1 MNKNLYAG
9 FFLSLIFLSVSSYSQ
24 NKNSVDF
31 LIADANQS
39 ASIFI
44 DKNTDPLILWAVNE
58 LADDVKEITGK
69 RPEIIPVQTIS
80 KKGIYIGQSSS
91 GLFKSKSKDL
101 SDQWEKFWIK
111 KEKENL
117 LVAGSD
123 VRGTVYAIFEITE
136 RLGVSPWKWWAD
148 VNPIKKEKLAL
159 QLPQKGII
167 SSPSVQYRGIFLND
181 EDWGLEPWA
190 EKTFEP
196 EVGNIGPKTYEKIFQ
211 LLLRLKA
218 NTIWPA
224 MHPSTKGFFTLAGNK
239 EMAQKYHMVIGSSH
253 AEPMLRNNVDEWK
266 PKIHGDYN
274 YFTNKTQVDK
284 YWQDRLDELKSANNE
299 TIMTLGMRGVHDSKM
314 EGAKDLKE
322 SIDMVE
328 KIILNQREMLS
339 NTFKKPLKEIPQ
351 AFVPYKEVLEL
362 YDNGLKVPDDITLVW
377 PDDNY
382 GYIRRLSNED
392 EQKRAGGS
400 GVYYHISYWGRPHDY
415 LWLSTTQPGLIWYE
429 MTKAYENGAKKMW
442 IVNVGDIKPA
452 EYDTELFLDLAWDIN
467 SIKHDGVNQYLRDW
481 LKREFSHQIGEYL
494 SPVFEEYYRLAFLRK
509 PEYMG
514 WSQTEPTTQIKLS
527 DFTEEECLERI
538 KAYNNLINE
547 TDIWQTA
554 VSVDTGLLVP
564 TVRDDAYFQLITYPI
579 KAAAYMNHKFLYWNL
594 ACRTSDVNEKK
605 KYESLSNEAYNK
617 IKELTDY
624 YNEKLSNGKWNH
636 MMSMRPRNLPV
647 FDSIKKADFSK
658 EVSVKENSKAIQFI
672 KANQFISKKDPKEY
686 KWKTI
691 NGLGYSNNAITL
703 FPLKQKYFKTEKPSV
718 SYEFE
723 IENAGNYEIEIHL
736 LPTHANNFDHQ
747 IEVQLDGNKAQL
759 FSINTK
765 DRDKT
770 WKENV
775 LRNSAIVKLP
785 VSNAN
790 TGKHTITINVNQTG
804 IVLDYIKINT
814 KI

>member
-1 MNKNLYAG
+1 MNKKIFAG
-9 FFLSLIFLSVSSYSQ
+9 FLLFLNFLSVNIYSQ
-24 NKNSVDF
+24 DKNLVDF
-31 LIADANQS
+31 LIADSNQS
-39 ASIFI
+39 VSICI
-44 DKNTDPLILWAVNE
+44 DKNTDPLVLWAVNE

-69 RPEIIPVQTIS
+69 RPEIVSTQTIS
-80 KKGIYIGQSSS
+80 KKGIYIGQVSS
-91 GLFKSKSKDL
+91 GLFNSKSNQKEL
-101 SDQWEKFWIK
+101 SNQWEKFSIK
-111 KEKENL
+111 KEKDNL
-117 LVAGSD
+117 WVVGSD

-136 RLGVSPWKWWAD
+136 RLGISPWKWWAD

-159 QLPQKGII
+159 KLPQKGII

-224 MHPSTKGFFTLAGNK
+224 MHPSTKGFFTLSGNK
-239 EMAQKYHMVIGSSH
+239 EMAQKYHMIIGSSH

-266 PKIHGDYN
+266 TKIHGDYN

-284 YWQDRLDELKSANNE
+284 YWQDRLDELKSAQNE

-322 SIDMVE
+322 SIGMVE

-339 NTFKKPLKEIPQ
+339 NTFEKPLKEIPQ

-382 GYIRRLSNED
+382 GYIRRLSNEE
-392 EQKRAGGS
+392 EQKRVGGS

-452 EYDTELFLDLAWDIN
+452 EYDTELFLDLAWNIG
-467 SIKHDGVNQYLRDW
+467 SIKHDGINQYLKDW
-481 LKREFSHQIGEYL
+481 LTREFSPLIAEYL
-494 SPVFEEYYRLAFLRK
+494 GPVFEEYYRLAFLRK

-514 WSQTEPTTQIKLS
+514 WSQTEPTTPIKLS

-538 KAYNNLINE
+538 KAYDNLINE
-547 TDIWQTA
+547 VDIWGSA
-554 VSVDTGLLVP
+554 VGVDTGPAVP
-564 TVRDDAYFQLITYPI
+564 DGREDAYFQLVAYPI
-579 KAAAYMNHKFLYWNL
+579 QAAAYMNHKFLYWNL
-594 ACRTSDVNEKK
+594 AAMTTDLKQKESYMNLSANA
-605 KYESLSNEAYNK
+605 YER
-617 IKELTDY
+617 IKELTAY
-624 YNEKLSNGKWNH
+624 YNNKISKGKWNQ
-636 MMSMRPRNLPV
+636 MMSMHPRNLPV
-647 FDSIKKADFSK
+647 FDSIKVPAISQ
-658 EVSVKENSKAIQFI
+658 EVAEKTDSQLVIRIN
-672 KANQFISKKDPKEY
+672 ANNFVTNKTAKNY
-686 KWKTI
+686 KWETI
-691 NGLGYSNNAITL
+691 NGLGYSNNSVTL
-703 FPLKQKYFKTEKPSV
+703 FPFKHSYFDDKPSV

-723 IENAGNYEIEIHL
+723 VDKAGDYEIEIHL

-747 IEVQLDGNKAQL
+747 IEVQIDGNKSQL

-785 VSNAN
+785 ASIAN
-790 TGKHTITINVNQTG
+790 KGKHTITIAVNQTG
-804 IVLDYIKINT
+804 IVLDYIDVK
-814 KI
+814 

>member
-1 MNKNLYAG
+1 MNKNILAR
-9 FFLSLIFLSVSSYSQ
+9 LLLLLIFLSDNIYSQ
-24 NKNSVDF
+24 DKNTVNFS
-31 LIADANQS
+31 IADSNQLTT
-39 ASIFI
+39 IYI
-44 DKNTDPLILWAVNE
+44 DKNTDELVIWAVNE

-69 RPEIIPVQTIS
+69 RPEIVPTQTIS
-80 KKGIYIGQSSS
+80 KKGIYIGQASSD
-91 GLFKSKSKDL
+91 LFKSKSKDL
-101 SDQWEKFWIK
+101 SGQWEKFSIK
-111 KEKENL
+111 KEKDNL

-123 VRGTVYAIFEITE
+123 IRGTVYAIFEITE
-136 RLGVSPWKWWAD
+136 RLGISPWKWWAD
-148 VNPIKKEKLAL
+148 VHPIKKEKLTL

-224 MHPSTKGFFTLAGNK
+224 MHPSTKGFFTLPGNK
-239 EMAQKYHMVIGSSH
+239 EIAQKYHMVIGSSH

-274 YFTNKTQVDK
+274 YFTNKSNVDK
-284 YWQDRLDELKSANNE
+284 YWQDRLDELKSAQNE

-382 GYIRRLSNED
+382 GYIRRLSNEE

-452 EYDTELFLDLAWDIN
+452 EYDTELFLDLAWDIK
-467 SIKHDGVNQYLRDW
+467 SIKSDGINQYLKHW
-481 LKREFSHQIGEYL
+481 ITREFSPKIANDL
-494 SPVFEEYYRLAFLRK
+494 SAVFAEHYRLAFLKK

-527 DFTEEECLERI
+527 DFSAEECLERI
-538 KAYNNLINE
+538 KAYDNLMQKIDSLSNFIASE
-547 TDIWQTA
+547 
-554 VSVDTGLLVP
+554 
-564 TVRDDAYFQLITYPI
+564 RKDAWFQLVVYPV

-594 ACRTSDVNEKK
+594 ASTTTDENLRK
-605 KYESLSNEAYNK
+605 KYELLSAEAYQK
-617 IKELTDY
+617 IQELTDF
-624 YNEKLSNGKWNH
+624 YNTKMSNGKWNN
-636 MMSMRPRNLPV
+636 MMSMKPRNLPV
-647 FDSIKKADFSK
+647 FDLIKKTEFSK
-658 EVSVKENSKAIQFI
+658 ELLVKETSKKITIQ
-672 KANQFISKKDPKEY
+672 ANQFVSKKETKEY
-686 KWKTI
+686 EWKAI
-691 NGLGYSNNAITL
+691 NGLGYSDNSVTL
-703 FPLKQKYFKTEKPSV
+703 FPLKQHYFKAEKPSV
-718 SYEFE
+718 SYDFE
-723 IENAGNYEIEIHL
+723 IENVGNYEIEIHF

-747 IEVQLDGNKAQL
+747 IEVQIDGNKTQS

-790 TGKHTITINVNQTG
+790 KGQHTITINVNQTG
-804 IVLDYIKINT
+804 IVLDYITVNSKI
-814 KI
+814 

>member
-1 MNKNLYAG
+1 MNKNIFAG
-9 FFLSLIFLSVSSYSQ
+9 FLLLFHFLCDSIYSQ
-24 NKNSVDF
+24 NNNSVDF
-31 LIADANQS
+31 LIGDANQS
-39 ASIFI
+39 VSIYI
-44 DKNTDPLILWAVNE
+44 DKNTDPLILWAVKE
-58 LADDVKEITGK
+58 LADDIKEITGK
-69 RPEIIPVQTIS
+69 RPEIIPVQAIS
-80 KKGIYIGQSSS
+80 KKGIYIGQAST

-101 SDQWEKFWIK
+101 SGQWETFSIK

-117 LVAGSD
+117 LVTGSD

-148 VNPIKKEKLAL
+148 VNPVKKEKLTF

-224 MHPSTKGFFTLAGNK
+224 MHPSTKGFFTLPGNK
-239 EMAQKYHMVIGSSH
+239 EIAQKYHIVIGSSH

-266 PKIHGDYN
+266 PKIHGEYN
-274 YFTNKTQVDK
+274 YFTNRTKVDK

-314 EGAKDLKE
+314 EGTKDLKE
-322 SIDMVE
+322 SIEMVE
-328 KIILNQREMLS
+328 KIISNQREMLS

-382 GYIRRLSNED
+382 GYIRRLSNEE
-392 EQKRAGGS
+392 EQKRSGGS

-442 IVNVGDIKPA
+442 IVNVGDIKPG
-452 EYDTELFLDLAWDIN
+452 EYNTEFFLDLAWDIN
-467 SIKHDGVNQYLRDW
+467 SIKHDGINQYLKEW
-481 LKREFSHQIGEYL
+481 LTREFSTQIGEYL
-494 SPVFEEYYRLAFLRK
+494 GPALEEYYRLAFLRK

-527 DFTEEECLERI
+527 SFTEEECLERI
-538 KAYNNLINE
+538 KAYDYLINE
-547 TDIWQTA
+547 VKTWGSA
-554 VSVDTGLLVP
+554 VGVDTGPAVP
-564 TVRDDAYFQLITYPI
+564 EGREDAYFQLVTYPI
-579 KAAAYMNHKFLYWNL
+579 EAAAKMNHKFLYWNL
-594 ACRTSDVNEKK
+594 AAMTTDLKQKENYLNLSAKA
-605 KYESLSNEAYNK
+605 YEK
-617 IKELTDY
+617 IKELTAY
-624 YNEKLSNGKWNH
+624 YNKTLSKGKWNQ
-636 MMSMRPRNLPV
+636 MMSMHPRNLPV
-647 FDSIKKADFSK
+647 FDSIKAPAVSQEVAAKPSSKPTITINANSFVANKA
-658 EVSVKENSKAIQFI
+658 VKN
-672 KANQFISKKDPKEY
+672 Y
-686 KWKTI
+686 KWETI
-691 NGLGYSNNAITL
+691 SGLGYSNNSATL
-703 FPLKQKYFKTEKPSV
+703 FPFKHSYFVEKPSV
-718 SYEFE
+718 TYEFE
-723 IENAGNYEIEIHL
+723 AEKAGDYEIEIHL

-747 IEVQLDGNKAQL
+747 IEVQLDGNKAKS

-775 LRNSAIVKLP
+775 LRNSAIVKLLF
-785 VSNAN
+785 SSAN
-790 TGKHTITINVNQTG
+790 KGKHTITIAVNQTG
-804 IVLDYIKINT
+804 IVLDYITVK
-814 KI
+814 

>member
-1 MNKNLYAG
+1 MNKNILVSS
-9 FFLSLIFLSVSSYSQ
+9 LLLLIFLSNNIYSQ
-24 NKNSVDF
+24 DKNAVNFS
-31 LIADANQS
+31 IADSNQS
-39 ASIFI
+39 ATIYI
-44 DKNTDPLILWAVNE
+44 DKNTDPLIVWAVNE

-69 RPEIIPVQTIS
+69 RPEIIPIKTIS
-80 KKGIYIGQSSS
+80 KKGIYIGQVSS

-101 SDQWEKFWIK
+101 SSQWEKFSIK

-117 LVAGSD
+117 VVTGSD
-123 VRGTVYAIFEITE
+123 IRGTVYAIFEITE
-136 RLGVSPWKWWAD
+136 RLGISPWKWWAD
-148 VNPIKKEKLAL
+148 VHPIKKEKLAL
-159 QLPQKGII
+159 ELPQKGII

-196 EVGNIGPKTYEKIFQ
+196 EVGNMGPKTYEKIFQ

-224 MHPSTKGFFTLAGNK
+224 MHPSTKGFFTLPGNK

-284 YWQDRLDELKSANNE
+284 YWQDRLDEVKAFQNE

-322 SIDMVE
+322 SIEMVE
-328 KIILNQREMLS
+328 KIIVNQREMLS
-339 NTFKKPLKEIPQ
+339 NTFKKPLKDIPQ

-382 GYIRRLSNED
+382 GYIRRLSNEE

-429 MTKAYENGAKKMW
+429 MTKAYENGAQKMW
-442 IVNVGDIKPA
+442 IVNVGDIKPG

-467 SIKHDGVNQYLRDW
+467 SIKSDGINQYLKDW
-481 LKREFSHQIGEYL
+481 LSREFSPQIAADLG
-494 SPVFEEYYRLAFLRK
+494 SVFEEHYRLAFLRK

-538 KAYNNLINE
+538 KAYDNLINMVYE
-547 TDIWQTA
+547 LQTA
-554 VSVDTGLLVP
+554 VSVDFGRLVP
-564 TVRDDAYFQLITYPI
+564 DERDDAYFQLVTYPI
-579 KAAAYMNHKFLYWNL
+579 QGAAYMNHKFLYWNL
-594 ACRTSDVNEKK
+594 AAMTTDLKQKENYLNLSAKA
-605 KYESLSNEAYNK
+605 YEK
-617 IKELTDY
+617 IKELTHF
-624 YNEKLSNGKWNH
+624 YNTKMSNGKWNH
-636 MMSMRPRNLPV
+636 MMSMKPRNLPV
-647 FDSIKKADFSK
+647 FDSIKAPATSE
-658 EVSVKENSKAIQFI
+658 EVTAKSNTKSVITIN
-672 KANQFISKKDPKEY
+672 ANNFVANKTVKNY

-691 NGLGYSNNAITL
+691 NGLGYSNNSITL
-703 FPLKQKYFKTEKPSV
+703 FPFKHSYFDEKPSIA
-718 SYEFE
+718 YEFE
-723 IENAGNYEIEIHL
+723 VEKAGDYEIEIHL

-747 IEVQLDGNKAQL
+747 IEVQIDGNKAQS

-785 VSNAN
+785 FSIENK
-790 TGKHTITINVNQTG
+790 GKHTITIAVNQTG
-804 IVLDYIKINT
+804 IVLDYITVK
-814 KI
+814 

>member
-1 MNKNLYAG
+1 MNKNILVRLLLL
-9 FFLSLIFLSVSSYSQ
+9 FIFLGINSYSQ

-31 LIADANQS
+31 LIADSDQLTT
-39 ASIFI
+39 IYI
-44 DKNTDPLILWAVNE
+44 DKNTDSLILWAVNE

-69 RPEIIPVQTIS
+69 RPEIIPTQTIS
-80 KKGIYIGQSSS
+80 KKGIYIGQVSSD
-91 GLFKSKSKDL
+91 LFKSKSKDL
-101 SDQWEKFWIK
+101 SGKWEKFLIR

-117 LVAGSD
+117 SVTGSD

-136 RLGVSPWKWWAD
+136 RLGISPWKWWAD
-148 VNPIKKEKLAL
+148 VHPIKKEKLTL

-224 MHPSTKGFFTLAGNK
+224 MHPSTKGFFTIPGNK
-239 EMAQKYHMVIGSSH
+239 EMAQQYHMVIGSSH

-266 PKIHGDYN
+266 PKVHGDYN
-274 YFTNKTQVDK
+274 YFTNKIKVDK
-284 YWQDRLDELKSANNE
+284 YWQDRLDELKSAQNE

-322 SIDMVE
+322 SIEMVE

-362 YDNGLKVPDDITLVW
+362 YDNGLKVPDDITIVW

-382 GYIRRLSNED
+382 GYIRRLSNEE

-452 EYDTELFLDLAWDIN
+452 EYDTELFLDLAWGIN
-467 SIKHDGVNQYLRDW
+467 SIKSDGLNEYLKKW
-481 LKREFSHQIGEYL
+481 VSREFTSKIASEL
-494 SPVFEEYYRLAFLRK
+494 SFVMKEYYRLAFLRR

-514 WSQTEPTTQIKLS
+514 WSQTEPTTPVKLS
-527 DFTEEECLERI
+527 DFSVEESQNRI
-538 KAYNNLINE
+538 KDYDNLMQKIDSLSGFIPSE
-547 TDIWQTA
+547 
-554 VSVDTGLLVP
+554 
-564 TVRDDAYFQLITYPI
+564 RKDAWFQLVVYPV
-579 KAAAYMNHKFLYWNL
+579 KGAAYMNHKFLYWKLAAYASDSNL
-594 ACRTSDVNEKK
+594 KK
-605 KYESLSNEAYNK
+605 KYELLSSEAYQK
-617 IKELTDY
+617 IQELTDF
-624 YNEKLSNGKWNH
+624 YNTKMSNGKWNN
-636 MMSMRPRNLPV
+636 MMSMKPRNLPV
-647 FDSIKKADFSK
+647 FDSIKKTEFSK
-658 EVSVKENSKAIQFI
+658 EAFI
-672 KANQFISKKDPKEY
+672 KETSKEITIQANQFISKKETKEY

-691 NGLGYSNNAITL
+691 NGLGYSDNSVTL
-703 FPLKQKYFKTEKPSV
+703 FPLKQQYFKTEKPSV

-723 IENAGNYEIEIHL
+723 VEKTGDYEIEIHL

-747 IEVQLDGNKAQL
+747 IEVQIDGNKAQS

-785 VSNAN
+785 FSITNK
-790 TGKHTITINVNQTG
+790 GKHTIKIDVNQTG
-804 IVLDYIKINT
+804 IVLDYITVK
-814 KI
+814 

>member
-1 MNKNLYAG
+1 MYKNILAR
-9 FFLSLIFLSVSSYSQ
+9 FLLLLIFLSNNIYSQ
-24 NKNSVDF
+24 DKNAVNFS
-31 LIADANQS
+31 IADSNQL
-39 ASIFI
+39 ATIYI
-44 DKNTDPLILWAVNE
+44 DKNTDELVIWAVNE

-69 RPEIIPVQTIS
+69 RPEIVPTQTIS
-80 KKGIYIGQSSS
+80 KKGIYIGQASSN
-91 GLFKSKSKDL
+91 LFKSKSKDL
-101 SDQWEKFWIK
+101 SGQWEKFSIK

-117 LVAGSD
+117 LVVGSD

-136 RLGVSPWKWWAD
+136 RLGISPWKWWAD
-148 VNPIKKEKLAL
+148 VHPIKKENLTL

-196 EVGNIGPKTYEKIFQ
+196 EVGNIGSKTYEKIFQ

-224 MHPSTKGFFTLAGNK
+224 MHPSTKGFFTLPGNK

-284 YWQDRLDELKSANNE
+284 YWQDRLDELKSAQNE

-382 GYIRRLSNED
+382 GYIRRLSNEE

-452 EYDTELFLDLAWDIN
+452 EYDTEFFLDLAWDVN
-467 SIKHDGVNQYLRDW
+467 SVKLDGLNDYLKKW
-481 LKREFSHQIGEYL
+481 VSREFTDKIASEL
-494 SPVFEEYYRLAFLRK
+494 SFVMKEYYRLAFLRK

-514 WSQTEPTTQIKLS
+514 WSQTEPTTPVKLS
-527 DFTEEECLERI
+527 DFSVEESQNRI
-538 KAYNNLINE
+538 KNYDNLMQKIDSLSGFIPSE
-547 TDIWQTA
+547 RK
-554 VSVDTGLLVP
+554 DTW
-564 TVRDDAYFQLITYPI
+564 FQLVVYPV
-579 KAAAYMNHKFLYWNL
+579 KGAAYMNHKFLYWKLSASASDSNL
-594 ACRTSDVNEKK
+594 KK
-605 KYESLSNEAYNK
+605 KYELLSADAYQK
-617 IKELTDY
+617 IQELTDF
-624 YNEKLSNGKWNH
+624 YNTKMSNGKWNN
-636 MMSMRPRNLPV
+636 MMSMKPRNLPV
-647 FDSIKKADFSK
+647 FDSIKTPATSQEVTAKPSSKPVITINANNFVTNKAAK
-658 EVSVKENSKAIQFI
+658 N
-672 KANQFISKKDPKEY
+672 Y

-691 NGLGYSNNAITL
+691 NGLGYSNNSVTL
-703 FPLKQKYFKTEKPSV
+703 FPFKHSYFDEKPSI
-718 SYEFE
+718 S
-723 IENAGNYEIEIHL
+723 YEIEVEKAGDYEIKIHL

-747 IEVQLDGNKAQL
+747 IEIQIDGSKAKS

-785 VSNAN
+785 VSIAN
-790 TGKHTITINVNQTG
+790 RGKHTITIAVNQTG
-804 IVLDYIKINT
+804 IVLDYITLNT